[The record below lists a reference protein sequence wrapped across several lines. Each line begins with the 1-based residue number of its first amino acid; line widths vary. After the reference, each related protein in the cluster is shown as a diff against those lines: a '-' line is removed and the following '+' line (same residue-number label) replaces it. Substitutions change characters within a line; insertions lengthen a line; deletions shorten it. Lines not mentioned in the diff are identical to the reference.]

1 MSGAMTPPA
10 PDPGAMPPP
19 DMGDAGGDTVVCT
32 ISKTADGGYMVFAG
46 DEPDEGEAGDM
57 SGDDVD
63 AMGSGGMGAGGA
75 GGGGAGAGGDV
86 GAAGAGGSPGQPADS
101 IGAALKAA
109 LDILQSD
116 VSSGGSPG
124 SADQQFSAGFGAS
137 KSPTPVGMGGA

>member
-46 DEPDEGEAGDM
+46 DEPEEGEAGDM
-57 SGDDVD
+57 SVDDAA
-63 AMGSGGMGAGGA
+63 AMGPAGDAPAGGA
-75 GGGGAGAGGDV
+75 PSAQ
-86 GAAGAGGSPGQPADS
+86 GQPADS

-116 VSSGGSPG
+116 ASAGSAAGSP
-124 SADQQFSAGFGAS
+124 DQQFSAGFGAS